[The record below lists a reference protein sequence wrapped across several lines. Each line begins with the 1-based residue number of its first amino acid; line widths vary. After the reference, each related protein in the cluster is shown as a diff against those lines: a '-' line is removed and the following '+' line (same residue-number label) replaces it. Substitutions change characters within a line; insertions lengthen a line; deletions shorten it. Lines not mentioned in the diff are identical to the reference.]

1 MCLSKWT
8 TLLALIETLWEKP
21 KTFIRRKKNCLRTLF
36 NSYHYGRNSQVFL
49 VSSSDSVLLYRFSIS
64 TYSGESGRTRR
75 FFIRWWYLVPFSTYS
90 TGVPRDPRQS
100 KMWRQ
105 EIACHRL
112 GSQWRH
118 STTHESVSIVK
129 TKTDIIETQQRAT
142 WLQKP
147 PKSQSLDA
155 RFCCSARVAY
165 KWCHRMFGCVAI
177 TTPQTLGGTRI
188 EWKSNTG

>member
-1 MCLSKWT
+1 MIQYFYIAFPLVPT
-8 TLLALIETLWEKP
+8 
-21 KTFIRRKKNCLRTLF
+21 RV
-36 NSYHYGRNSQVFL
+36 SQVA
-49 VSSSDSVLLYRFSIS
+49 RRGFSL
-64 TYSGESGRTRR
+64 GD
-75 FFIRWWYLVPFSTYS
+75 YLVPFSTYS

-100 KMWRQ
+100 KMRRQ

-147 PKSQSLDA
+147 PK
-155 RFCCSARVAY
+155 
-165 KWCHRMFGCVAI
+165 
-177 TTPQTLGGTRI
+177 
-188 EWKSNTG
+188 KSES

>member
-36 NSYHYGRNSQVFL
+36 NSYHYWRNSQVFL

-64 TYSGESGRTRR
+64 TYSGESGRTTR
-75 FFIRWWYLVPFSTYS
+75 FFIRYLLAPTQLGF
-90 TGVPRDPRQS
+90 
-100 KMWRQ
+100 Q
-105 EIACHRL
+105 EIPGNPKCDVKRSHATDWVVSGVTLRL
-112 GSQWRH
+112 M
-118 STTHESVSIVK
+118 
-129 TKTDIIETQQRAT
+129 RASPSWKPKQT
-142 WLQKP
+142 LLKPSNEQHGYKKP

-155 RFCCSARVAY
+155 RFCCSARVAC
-165 KWCHRMFGCVAI
+165 KWCHGMFGCVAI

>member
-8 TLLALIETLWEKP
+8 TLLALIETLREKP

-64 TYSGESGRTRR
+64 TYSGESGRTTR
-75 FFIRWWYLVPFSTYS
+75 FFIRYLLAPTQLGF
-90 TGVPRDPRQS
+90 
-100 KMWRQ
+100 Q
-105 EIACHRL
+105 EIPGNPKCDVKRSHATDWVVSGVTLRL
-112 GSQWRH
+112 M
-118 STTHESVSIVK
+118 
-129 TKTDIIETQQRAT
+129 RASPSWKPKQT
-142 WLQKP
+142 LLKPSNEQHGYKKP

-155 RFCCSARVAY
+155 RFCCSARVAC
-165 KWCHRMFGCVAI
+165 KWCHGMFGCVAI